1 MNFVQNRY
9 KSLVIYFISLLMVAC
24 STAIKPE
31 DFKNQSFKLEIV
43 KNAES
48 ELVIESEILNGYI
61 VEDYRLNKY
70 RPPVTYAPLQ
80 ESYLLN
86 TSEFL
91 FVPIN
96 ETNDLPVFS
105 EVKLKP
111 SLSNDSIAEQSFIFY
126 KDPLKAAEVIQSE
139 HKITPE
145 ELKSREQSLEMANA
159 VLNDFIAAN
168 PSYKAKI
175 ESAAGYAVFDIT
187 SFTALLYVGG
197 WGYGV
202 IFDKV
207 NNQVIYANYFRAGTG
222 FGVGYIGQYVI
233 YIFHNHLSIQQF
245 IGLGGGLDVGAS
257 GTFGIWGKYFSF
269 NPMIDTYQ
277 LYKYGAN
284 FQGNWGGS
292 VYWRSGDNN

>member
-1 MNFVQNRY
+1 MNFI
-9 KSLVIYFISLLMVAC
+9 KSRCKLLVVCFITFLMVAC
-24 STAIKPE
+24 SSTLKPE
-31 DFKNQSFKLEIV
+31 EFKKQSFNLEIV

-48 ELVIESEILNGYI
+48 ELIIESELLNGYI

-70 RPPVTYAPLQ
+70 RPPVTYRLLQ
-80 ESYLLN
+80 ESSLLN

-91 FVPIN
+91 FVPIKD
-96 ETNDLPVFS
+96 TNDVPVFD
-105 EVKLKP
+105 EIELKP
-111 SLSNDSIAEQSFIFY
+111 SLSTYSLINQNFMFY
-126 KDPLKAAEVIQSE
+126 KDPLKAAEIMQGE
-139 HKITPE
+139 HKITSE

-168 PSYKAKI
+168 PSYKSKI

-207 NNQVIYANYFRAGTG
+207 NNEVIYANYFRAGTG

-233 YIFHNHLSIQQF
+233 YVFHNHLAIQQF
-245 IGLGGGLDVGAS
+245 VGLGGGLDVGAS